1 MLLSNDR
8 VRLRALEP
16 EDLELL
22 YRWEND
28 PELWEVGDTL
38 APYSRYI
45 LKECIEGSH
54 LSIYESHQLRL
65 MIEECATGITVGIV
79 DLFDFEPRPNRA
91 ACGIMLDRRYQGHG
105 FATEA
110 LRLLM
115 EYAYSFLKIHQLY
128 VHIPVA
134 NEPSKRL
141 FARLGF
147 VETGTLKDWIKIAK
161 GYSDVCV
168 MQSI

>member
-28 PELWEVGDTL
+28 PELWEVGNTL

-45 LKECIEGSH
+45 LKEYIAGSDR
-54 LSIYESHQLRL
+54 SIYESRQLRF
-65 MIEECATGITVGIV
+65 MIEECDTGTSVGIV
-79 DLFDFEPRPNRA
+79 DLFDL
-91 ACGIMLDRRYQGHG
+91 LDRRYQGRG

-115 EYAYSFLKIHQLY
+115 EYAYTFLKLHQLY

-134 NEPSKRL
+134 NEPSKKL
-141 FARLGF
+141 FTRLGF
-147 VETGTLKDWIKIAK
+147 VEAGTLKDWIRTPD
-161 GYSDVCV
+161 GYSDVCI
-168 MQSI
+168 MQLI